1 MKICKKNNSA
11 RCYIASRLICISF
24 GTVEEN
30 PDAFAIL
37 KCTEEETVT
46 SDLYEQEAFFRVG
59 GGSGRKIAPPIA
71 ISHRACNMP
80 ESLLLSDFL
89 SVKRGKLI

>member
-1 MKICKKNNSA
+1 MAIVHFNCGNMYEDLYKNNSA

-37 KCTEEETVT
+37 KCTEETVT
-46 SDLYEQEAFFRVG
+46 SDLYE
-59 GGSGRKIAPPIA
+59 
-71 ISHRACNMP
+71 
-80 ESLLLSDFL
+80 
-89 SVKRGKLI
+89 